1 MVNILLL
8 VLEVLSLVGA
18 LICSLL
24 TIHILNKRPKPD
36 DPTFF
41 YLLGSG
47 SSLGLFSGLCRVAQ
61 SLL

>member
-1 MVNILLL
+1 MVSTLLL

-24 TIHILNKRPKPD
+24 TIHILSKKPKPD
-36 DPTFF
+36 DQTFF
-41 YLLGSG
+41 FLLGSG
-47 SSLGLFSGLCRVAQ
+47 SSLGLFSGLCRVVQ